1 MKRYEA
7 VRGLRTTC
15 YRLVQSYSGV
25 QEFFVLPATASYLD
39 VARYGLAKHSC
50 VIKYSTY
57 QYIPVCTGM
66 CCYILWNFGRGKP
79 RLGGLT
85 VKESLRRLPCARKL
99 CERTKPIVLL
109 RLVGAGGRTERDPM
123 KCAGWFPSVPVRTSM
138 YQYVLVCTMN
148 RLNLSSF

>member
-1 MKRYEA
+1 MPIP
-7 VRGLRTTC
+7 VLLT
-15 YRLVQSYSGV
+15 SY
-25 QEFFVLPATASYLD
+25 QYVLACTSIYQYIQ
-39 VARYGLAKHSC
+39 VHK
-50 VIKYSTY
+50 STY